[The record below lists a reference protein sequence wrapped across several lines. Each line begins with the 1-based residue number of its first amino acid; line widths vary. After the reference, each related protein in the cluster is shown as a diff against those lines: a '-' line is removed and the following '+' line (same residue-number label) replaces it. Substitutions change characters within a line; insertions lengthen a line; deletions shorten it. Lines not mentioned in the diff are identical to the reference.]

1 MEKPALKPILGNKSK
16 MSIRLFAETG
26 VLKVTVCISS
36 CAVDIDKN
44 CGEIEKKY
52 WTEVRGDFTLEADR
66 QREVPHGKY
75 V

>member
-1 MEKPALKPILGNKSK
+1 M
-16 MSIRLFAETG
+16 TG
-26 VLKVTVCISS
+26 LLQVTVRRCSF
-36 CAVDIDKN
+36 AGAIDKN

-52 WTEVRGDFTLEADR
+52 WTEVRGDSTLEADR